1 MIRRVDCAVGG
12 VVGDVAGE
20 VEIPRESEARL
31 RRALRQMRRSGRRLV
46 RWQEGWRVMH
56 NHGVVAELT
65 VEEGAYLMAEHH
77 VVDAEGGGMVLTAA
91 QVVEEDAA
99 PDMAPVSGAW
109 VFEAAG
115 YPARRGAG
123 RGFDRLAKR
132 ASEGEG
138 PLTLRH
144 IAAGLRLIADA
155 ESAARLPGMTMDWS
169 GMPAEKRKGR
179 GGGGALSPSARDASR
194 RVEKI
199 RAALGSEAFDVV
211 WALCILR
218 RPVPRLAA
226 QLGVSMRQLNR
237 RLPEMFDVMAG
248 VYDG

>member
-1 MIRRVDCAVGG
+1 
-12 VVGDVAGE
+12 
-20 VEIPRESEARL
+20 
-31 RRALRQMRRSGRRLV
+31 V

-56 NHGVVAELT
+56 NHGVVADLS

-77 VVDAEGGGMVLTAA
+77 VVDAEGGGMVLAAA

-115 YPARRGAG
+115 KYIARGRG
-123 RGFDRLAKR
+123 RGFDRLARR

-169 GMPAEKRKGR
+169 GVPAEKHRSH
-179 GGGGALSPSARDASR
+179 GGDGVLSPAARDASR
-194 RVEKI
+194 RLEKI
-199 RAALGSEAFDVV
+199 RTALGREAFDVL
-211 WALCILR
+211 WSLCILR
-218 RPVPRLAA
+218 RPMPKLAA
-226 QLGVSMRQLNR
+226 QLGVATRQLNR
-237 RLPEMFDVMAG
+237 GLPEMFEAMAA